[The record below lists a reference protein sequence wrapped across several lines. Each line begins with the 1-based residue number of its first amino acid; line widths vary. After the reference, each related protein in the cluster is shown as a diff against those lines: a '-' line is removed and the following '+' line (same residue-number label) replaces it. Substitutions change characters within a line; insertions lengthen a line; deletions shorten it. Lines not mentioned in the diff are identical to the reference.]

1 MRMYNRRYEKL
12 VREEIDQVQ
21 LERLQST
28 VQRAFKN
35 VPFYQNQM
43 KTRNVVPSEIR
54 DISDIVRFGFTSR
67 DDLGY
72 NYPYGLFAVP
82 LRDIVRINSTSG
94 NAGKPTVVGYTKN
107 DLGVWIELLS
117 RLYIGSGITADDIV
131 QISFVSG
138 LANWGRGMAAA
149 AENIEASVIPMSYL
163 NPEKEI
169 MIMTDYRTTCL
180 VSTPSH
186 ALHLVGVLGDLG
198 LDPGKLALARA
209 VLVSEP
215 MSPEMRSKI
224 EEGLGVRVSSGYGVP
239 EGMGPAIAYECV
251 EGRLHVAEDHF
262 IAEIIDPQ
270 SGQPVESGKAGELV
284 ITTITTKA
292 YPLIRF
298 RTGDI
303 TSFDDNGVCPCGRT
317 LKVIEP
323 PTERADDALSIRG
336 VKIYP
341 SQIERIISGA
351 LGEAPPYVI
360 IIHKVRE
367 LDELDILV
375 EEVESLFSDEIKV
388 LERMIAKI
396 KDDLWE
402 ILGIRANVRL
412 VEHVTMK
419 EVKGTDTEN
428 KVIIRNHIMEE

>member
-12 VREEIDQVQ
+12 VREEIEQVQ

-35 VPFYQNQM
+35 IPFYQNEL
-43 KTRNVVPSEIR
+43 KTRNVTP
-54 DISDIVRFGFTSR
+54 SDITTVSDITRFGFTTR

-94 NAGKPTVVGYTKN
+94 IAGKPTVVGYTKN
-107 DLGVWIELLS
+107 DLGVWVELLS
-117 RLYIGSGITADDIV
+117 RLYFASGITADDIL
-131 QISFVSG
+131 QFSFVFG

-149 AENIEASVIPMSYL
+149 AENIEASVIPMNFL

-169 MIMTDYRTTCL
+169 MIMTDYKTTCL

-186 ALHLVGVLGDLG
+186 ALHLVGVLDELG
-198 LDPGKLALARA
+198 VEPAKLSLKRA
-209 VLVSEP
+209 ILVSEP
-215 MSPEMRSKI
+215 MPAEMRSRI
-224 EEGLGVRVSSGYGVP
+224 EEGLGIHVSSGYGIP
-239 EGMGPAIAYECV
+239 EAMGPGIAYECL
-251 EGRLHVAEDHF
+251 EGRLHIAEDHF
-262 IAEIIDPQ
+262 IAEVVDPQ
-270 SGQPVESGKAGELV
+270 TGQSVEEGQAGELV
-284 ITTITTKA
+284 VTTITTKA

-298 RTGDI
+298 KTGDI
-303 TSFDDNGVCPCGRT
+303 TRFILDDACPCGRT
-317 LKVIEP
+317 LRAIEP
-323 PTERADDALSIRG
+323 PTVRSDNALSIRG

-341 SQIERIISGA
+341 SQIERIVGAA
-351 LGEAPPYVI
+351 LGEIVPYVI
-360 IIHKVRE
+360 IVHKVRE

-402 ILGIRANVRL
+402 ILGIRANVKL
-412 VEHVTMK
+412 VEHVTME
-419 EVKGTDTEN
+419 EVRTEDS
-428 KVIIRNHIMEE
+428 VIMRNHTMKE

>member
-12 VREEIDQVQ
+12 VREEIEQVQ

-35 VPFYQNQM
+35 IPFYQNEL
-43 KTRNVVPSEIR
+43 KTRNVTP
-54 DISDIVRFGFTSR
+54 SDITAVSDIAKFGFTTR

-94 NAGKPTVVGYTKN
+94 IAGKPTVVGYTKN
-107 DLGVWIELLS
+107 DLGVWVELLS
-117 RLYIGSGITADDIV
+117 RLYFASGITADDIL
-131 QISFVSG
+131 QFSFVFG

-149 AENIEASVIPMSYL
+149 AENIEASVIPMNFL

-169 MIMTDYRTTCL
+169 MIMTDYKTTCL

-186 ALHLVGVLGDLG
+186 ALHLVGVLDELG
-198 LDPGKLALARA
+198 VEPGKLSLKRA
-209 VLVSEP
+209 ILVSEP
-215 MSPEMRSKI
+215 MPAGMRSRI
-224 EEGLGVRVSSGYGVP
+224 EEGLGIHVSSGYGIP
-239 EGMGPAIAYECV
+239 EAMGPGIAYECL
-251 EGRLHVAEDHF
+251 EGRLHIAEDHF
-262 IAEIIDPQ
+262 IAEVVDPQ
-270 SGQPVESGKAGELV
+270 TGQSVEEGQAGELV
-284 ITTITTKA
+284 VTTITTKA

-298 RTGDI
+298 KTGDI
-303 TSFDDNGVCPCGRT
+303 TRFILDDACPCGRT
-317 LKVIEP
+317 LRAIEP
-323 PTERADDALSIRG
+323 PTVRSDNALSIRG

-341 SQIERIISGA
+341 SQIERIVGAA
-351 LGEAPPYVI
+351 LGEIVPYVI
-360 IIHKVRE
+360 IVHKVRE

-402 ILGIRANVRL
+402 ILGIRANVKL
-412 VEHVTMK
+412 VEHVTME
-419 EVKGTDTEN
+419 EVRTEDS
-428 KVIIRNHIMEE
+428 VIMRNHTMKE

>member
-12 VREEIDQVQ
+12 VREEIEQVQ

-35 VPFYQNQM
+35 IPFYQNEM
-43 KTRNVVPSEIR
+43 KVRNIVPS
-54 DISDIVRFGFTSR
+54 DITSVSDIARLGLTSR

-94 NAGKPTVVGYTKN
+94 ITGKPTVVGYTKN
-107 DLGVWIELLS
+107 DLGVWTELLS
-117 RLYIGSGITADDIV
+117 RLYFASGITADDIF
-131 QISFVSG
+131 QISFVFG

-149 AENIEASVIPMSYL
+149 AENIEASVIPMSFL

-169 MIMTDYRTTCL
+169 MIMTDYKTTCL

-186 ALHLVGVLGDLG
+186 ALHLAGLLGELGVDRS
-198 LDPGKLALARA
+198 KLSLERA
-209 VLVSEP
+209 ILVSEG
-215 MSPEMRSKI
+215 MSSDTKSRI
-224 EEGLGVRVSSGYGVP
+224 EEGLGVRVSSGYGIP
-239 EGMGPAIAYECV
+239 ESMGPGIAYECL

-262 IAEIIDPQ
+262 IPEIIDPET
-270 SGQPVESGKAGELV
+270 GQPVKTGKSGELV

-303 TSFDDNGVCPCGRT
+303 TRFIDDDVCPCGRT
-317 LKVIEP
+317 MKAIEP
-323 PTERADDALSIRG
+323 PSQRADDALSIRG

-341 SQIERIISGA
+341 AQIEKIIDAA
-351 LGEAPPYVI
+351 LGEIPPHVI
-360 IIHKVRE
+360 IIHKVKE

-375 EEVESLFSDEIKV
+375 EQVESLFSDEIKV

-402 ILGIRANVRL
+402 ILGIRANVKL
-412 VEHVTMK
+412 VEHVTMNEVGGIDNRVIMRSHTK
-419 EVKGTDTEN
+419 EV
-428 KVIIRNHIMEE
+428 

>member
-1 MRMYNRRYEKL
+1 MRIYNRRYEKL
-12 VREEIDQVQ
+12 AREEIEQIQ

-35 VPFYQNQM
+35 IPFYQNEM
-43 KTRNVVPSEIR
+43 KTRSLLPT
-54 DISDIVRFGFTSR
+54 DITDVSDLAGFGFTTR

-82 LRDIVRINSTSG
+82 LRDIVRINSISG
-94 NAGKPTVVGYTKN
+94 MAGKPTVVGFTKN

-117 RLYIGSGITADDIV
+117 RLYYSSGITADDIV
-131 QISFVSG
+131 QISFVFG

-149 AENIEASVIPMSYL
+149 AENIEASVIPMSFL

-169 MIMTDYRTTCL
+169 MIMADYKTTCL

-186 ALHLVGVLGDLG
+186 ALHLAGLFHELGI
-198 LDPGKLALARA
+198 DPDKLPLKRA
-209 VLVSEP
+209 ILVSEP
-215 MSPEMRSKI
+215 ISPEMRDRI
-224 EEGLGVRVSSGYGVP
+224 AEGLGITVSSGYGIP
-239 EGMGPAIAYECV
+239 EVMGPGIAYECSA
-251 EGRLHVAEDHF
+251 GRLHVAEDHF

-270 SGQPVESGKAGELV
+270 TGQPVEEGSEGELV
-284 ITTITTKA
+284 VTTITTKA

-303 TSFDDNGVCPCGRT
+303 TSFIRDDVCRCGRT
-317 LKVIEP
+317 LRAVTA
-323 PTERADDALSIRG
+323 PTKRADDALSIRG

-341 SQIERIISGA
+341 SQIERIIKAA
-351 LGEAPPYVI
+351 LGEIPPYVVVLYRV
-360 IIHKVRE
+360 KD
-367 LDELDILV
+367 LDELDILI
-375 EEVESLFSDEIKV
+375 EEVESLFSDEIKI

-396 KDDLWE
+396 RDDLWE
-402 ILGIRANVRL
+402 ILGIRANIKL

-419 EVKGTDTEN
+419 EVKGESR
-428 KVIIRNHIMEE
+428 VIMRNHTMKE

>member
-12 VREEIDQVQ
+12 VREEIEQVQ

-35 VPFYQNQM
+35 IPFYQNEM
-43 KTRNVVPSEIR
+43 KTRNVLP
-54 DISDIVRFGFTSR
+54 SDITAVSDIARFGFTSR

-94 NAGKPTVVGYTKN
+94 IAGKPTVVGYTKN
-107 DLGVWIELLS
+107 DLGIWTELLS
-117 RLYIGSGITADDIV
+117 RLYFASGITADDIF
-131 QISFVSG
+131 QISFVYG

-149 AENIEASVIPMSYL
+149 AENIEASVIPMSFL

-169 MIMTDYRTTCL
+169 MIMTDYKTTCL

-186 ALHLVGVLGDLG
+186 ALHLVGVLGELG
-198 LDPGKLALARA
+198 MDPGKLSLERA

-215 MSPEMRSKI
+215 MSREMRLRI
-224 EEGLGVRVSSGYGVP
+224 EQGLGVRVSSGYGIP
-239 EGMGPAIAYECV
+239 EAMGPGIAYECL

-262 IAEIIDPQ
+262 IPEIIDPQ
-270 SGQPVESGKAGELV
+270 TGQSVKDGQPGELV

-303 TSFDDNGVCPCGRT
+303 TRFVSDDPCPCGRT
-317 LKVIEP
+317 LRGIEP
-323 PTERADDALSIRG
+323 PAERVDDALTIRG
-336 VKIYP
+336 VKLYP
-341 SQIERIISGA
+341 AQIERIIATA
-351 LGEAPPYVI
+351 LGEVPPYVI
-360 IIHKVRE
+360 IIHKVKE

-396 KDDLWE
+396 RDDLWE
-402 ILGIRANVRL
+402 ILGIRSNVKL

-419 EVKGTDTEN
+419 EVGSTEN
-428 KVIIRNHIMEE
+428 RVIMRSHTMEE

>member
-12 VREEIDQVQ
+12 VREEIEQLQ

-35 VPFYQNQM
+35 IPFYQNEM
-43 KTRNVVPSEIR
+43 KKRNVLP
-54 DISDIVRFGFTSR
+54 SDITSVSDIARFGFTTR

-94 NAGKPTVVGYTKN
+94 IAGKPTVVGYTKN
-107 DLGVWIELLS
+107 DLGIWMELLS
-117 RLYIGSGITADDIV
+117 RLYFASGITADDIF
-131 QISFVSG
+131 QISFVFG

-149 AENIEASVIPMSYL
+149 AENIEASVIPMSFL

-169 MIMTDYRTTCL
+169 MIMTDYKTTCL

-186 ALHLVGVLGDLG
+186 ALHLSGLLSELGM
-198 LDPGKLALARA
+198 DPEKLSLETAI
-209 VLVSEP
+209 LVSEP
-215 MSPEMRSKI
+215 MSPETRSRI
-224 EEGLGVRVSSGYGVP
+224 ADGLGVRVSSGYGIP
-239 EGMGPAIAYECV
+239 EVMGPGIAYECM
-251 EGRLHVAEDHF
+251 EGKLHIAEDHF
-262 IAEIIDPQ
+262 IAEIVDPRTGQ
-270 SGQPVESGKAGELV
+270 AVAEGQPGELV

-303 TSFDDNGVCPCGRT
+303 TRFIRDEACPCGRT
-317 LKVIEP
+317 LRAIEP
-323 PTERADDALSIRG
+323 PTDRADDALSIRG

-341 SQIERIISGA
+341 SQIERIIGAA
-351 LGEAPPYVI
+351 LGEVVPYVI
-360 IIHKVRE
+360 TVHKVRD

-375 EEVESLFSDEIKV
+375 EEVESLFSDKIKV

-402 ILGIRANVRL
+402 ILGIRANVKL
-412 VEHVTMK
+412 VEHVTMREAK
-419 EVKGTDTEN
+419 SDN
-428 KVIIRNHIMEE
+428 

>member
-12 VREEIDQVQ
+12 VREEIEQVQ

-35 VPFYQNQM
+35 IPFYQNEL
-43 KTRNVVPSEIR
+43 KTRNVIPSDITA
-54 DISDIVRFGFTSR
+54 ISDIARFGFTTR

-94 NAGKPTVVGYTKN
+94 IAGKPTVVGYTKN
-107 DLGVWIELLS
+107 DLGVWAELLS
-117 RLYIGSGITADDIV
+117 RLYFASGITADDIL
-131 QISFVSG
+131 QISFVFG

-149 AENIEASVIPMSYL
+149 AENIEASVIPMSFL

-169 MIMTDYRTTCL
+169 MIMTDYKTTCL

-186 ALHLVGVLGDLG
+186 ALHLVGVLGELG
-198 LDPGKLALARA
+198 IGRGKLSLQRA
-209 VLVSEP
+209 ILVSEP
-215 MSPEMRSKI
+215 MTPEMRSRI
-224 EEGLGVRVSSGYGVP
+224 EEGLGIHVSSGYGIP
-239 EGMGPAIAYECV
+239 EAMGPGVAYECLA
-251 EGRLHVAEDHF
+251 GRLHVAEDHF
-262 IAEIIDPQ
+262 IAEIVDPLTGQ
-270 SGQPVESGKAGELV
+270 TVDEGQPGELV

-298 RTGDI
+298 KTGDVTKFI
-303 TSFDDNGVCPCGRT
+303 QDDVCPCGRT
-317 LKVIEP
+317 LRSIEP
-323 PTERADDALSIRG
+323 PTVRTDDALSIRG

-341 SQIERIISGA
+341 SQIERIIVAA
-351 LGEAPPYVI
+351 LGEVVPYVI
-360 IIHKVRE
+360 IVHKVKE

-388 LERMIAKI
+388 LERMIARI

-402 ILGIRANVRL
+402 ILGIRANVKL
-412 VEHVTMK
+412 VEHVTME
-419 EVKGTDTEN
+419 EVKTGN
-428 KVIIRNHIMEE
+428 RVIMRNHTMKE

>member
-1 MRMYNRRYEKL
+1 MYNRRYEKL
-12 VREEIDQVQ
+12 IRQDIEQVQ

-28 VQRAFKN
+28 FTRAFKN
-35 VPFYQNQM
+35 IPFYQNEM
-43 KTRNVVPSEIR
+43 KTKNVVPSEIASVS
-54 DISDIVRFGFTSR
+54 DISKFGFTTR

-94 NAGKPTVVGYTKN
+94 IAGKPTVVGYTKN
-107 DLGVWIELLS
+107 DLGVWVELLS
-117 RLYIGSGITADDIV
+117 RLYYASGITADDIL
-131 QISFVSG
+131 QISFVFG

-149 AENIEASVIPMSYL
+149 AENIEASVIPMSFL

-169 MIMTDYRTTCL
+169 MIMTDYKTTCL

-186 ALHLVGVLGDLG
+186 ALHLAGLLSELGV
-198 LDPGKLALARA
+198 DPEKLSLERA
-209 VLVSEP
+209 ILVSEP
-215 MSPEMRSKI
+215 MSPEMRSRI
-224 EEGLGVRVSSGYGVP
+224 GEGLGVRVSSGYGIP
-239 EGMGPAIAYECV
+239 EVMGPGIAYECA
-251 EGRLHVAEDHF
+251 EGRLHIAEDHF
-262 IAEIIDPQ
+262 IAEIIDPRT
-270 SGQPVESGKAGELV
+270 GQPVPEGQSGELV

-303 TSFDDNGVCPCGRT
+303 TRFIPDEACPCGRT
-317 LKVIEP
+317 MRAIEP
-323 PTERADDALSIRG
+323 PADRADDALSIRG

-341 SQIERIISGA
+341 SQIERIIGAA
-351 LGEAPPYVI
+351 LGEVVPYVI
-360 IIHKVRE
+360 VVHKVRE

-375 EEVESLFSDEIKV
+375 EEVESLFSDEIKI

-402 ILGIRANVRL
+402 ILGIRANIKL

-419 EVKGTDTEN
+419 EVKGEHG
-428 KVIIRNHIMEE
+428 VIMKNHKMKE